1 MLGLLKSS
9 RTAFRNL
16 RPAVASISFA
26 TNTMPSSST
35 FVEKVQALQPE
46 LAGSSE
52 EDKTKIRGLVSEV
65 PTLAKDL
72 QVRT

>member
-1 MLGLLKSS
+1 MS
-9 RTAFRNL
+9 
-16 RPAVASISFA
+16 
-26 TNTMPSSST
+26 SSST

-72 QVRT
+72 QVRISSSFNVCEDPSSRIVMFFRL